1 MKRSVIQEKLAKFR
15 SARPG
20 ITLRSIRARK
30 SAIKSAREMI
40 GGSTM
45 RSWLNRA
52 GVEGVLGLLV
62 ISFAVPAPAAEIT
75 VLAGMGVV
83 SGVSDLAP
91 AYEKLTGHSVV
102 VRFEQAAA
110 MNEKI
115 NSGAPADIA
124 ALQPEQVDNFIKQ
137 GKMVAGTKT
146 NFAQAGVGV
155 AIKTG
160 APRPDISTVDAFKNA
175 MINARSIGY
184 SQGGSGL
191 IAAKVMEKLGIA
203 DQLKAKT
210 KFINGLPV
218 AEVVAKG
225 DVEIGLQ
232 QINVI
237 IPVEGADY
245 IGPLPKE
252 LQDTVRFAGGVLTV
266 SKQKE
271 LARAFLNFIASADA
285 GPLLRRSAMEPW
297 H

>member
-1 MKRSVIQEKLAKFR
+1 MMGSGLPPTGIAGALA
-15 SARPG
+15 G
-20 ITLRSIRARK
+20 
-30 SAIKSAREMI
+30 
-40 GGSTM
+40 
-45 RSWLNRA
+45 
-52 GVEGVLGLLV
+52 LV
-62 ISFAVPAPAAEIT
+62 IWLAMPAQGAEIT
-75 VLAGMGVV
+75 VLAGMGVI

-91 AYEKLTGHSVV
+91 AYEKLTGHTVTV
-102 VRFEQAAA
+102 KFEQAAA
-110 MNEKI
+110 LNAMI

-146 NFAQAGVGV
+146 NFAQAGVGIAV
-155 AIKTG
+155 KTG
-160 APRPDISTVDAFKNA
+160 APRPDISTAEAFKNA
-175 MINARSIGY
+175 MINAKSIGY

-203 DQLKAKT
+203 DQLKPKT

-218 AEVVAKG
+218 AEAVAKG
-225 DVEIGLQ
+225 EVEIGLQ

-252 LQDTVRFAGGVLTV
+252 LQDTVRFSGGVLTV

>member
-1 MKRSVIQEKLAKFR
+1 M
-15 SARPG
+15 
-20 ITLRSIRARK
+20 
-30 SAIKSAREMI
+30 
-40 GGSTM
+40 M
-45 RSWLNRA
+45 RSGLPPA
-52 GVEGVLGLLV
+52 GIASTLAALV
-62 ISFAVPAPAAEIT
+62 IWFAMPAQAAEIT
-75 VLAGMGVV
+75 VLAGMGVI

-91 AYEKLTGHSVV
+91 AYEKLTGHTVTV
-102 VRFEQAAA
+102 KFEQAAA
-110 MNEKI
+110 LNAII
-115 NSGAPADIA
+115 NSGAQADIA

-137 GKMVAGTKT
+137 GKMVPGTKT

-155 AIKTG
+155 AVKTG
-160 APRPDISTVDAFKNA
+160 ASRPDISTAEAFKNA
-175 MINARSIGY
+175 MISAKSIGY
-184 SQGGSGL
+184 SQAGSGL

-203 DQLKAKT
+203 DQLKPKT

-218 AEVVAKG
+218 AEAVAKG
-225 DVEIGLQ
+225 EVEIGLQ

-252 LQDTVRFAGGVLTV
+252 LQDTVRFSGGVLTV

>member
-1 MKRSVIQEKLAKFR
+1 MRILTLVLLA
-15 SARPG
+15 
-20 ITLRSIRARK
+20 
-30 SAIKSAREMI
+30 
-40 GGSTM
+40 
-45 RSWLNRA
+45 
-52 GVEGVLGLLV
+52 
-62 ISFAVPAPAAEIT
+62 ISFAAPARAAEIT
-75 VLAGMGVV
+75 VLAGMGVI

-91 AYEKLTGHSVV
+91 AYEKLTGHTVTV
-102 VRFEQAAA
+102 KFEQAAA
-110 MNEKI
+110 MNQMI

-124 ALQPEQVDNFIKQ
+124 ALQPEQVDTFITQ

-160 APRPDISTVDAFKNA
+160 APRPDISTAEAFRNA

-184 SQGGSGL
+184 SQAGSGL

-203 DQLKAKT
+203 DQLKSKT

-218 AEVVAKG
+218 AEAVAKG
-225 DVEIGLQ
+225 EVEIGLQ

-252 LQDTVRFAGGVLTV
+252 LQDTVRFAAGVLTA
-266 SKQKE
+266 SKQKD
-271 LARAFLNFIASADA
+271 LARAFLNFIVSADA
-285 GPLLRRSAMEPW
+285 GPLLRRSGMEPW

>member
-1 MKRSVIQEKLAKFR
+1 
-15 SARPG
+15 
-20 ITLRSIRARK
+20 
-30 SAIKSAREMI
+30 
-40 GGSTM
+40 M
-45 RSWLNRA
+45 RSRLNPA
-52 GVEGVLGLLV
+52 TVVGVLGLLA

-75 VLAGMGVV
+75 VLAGMGVI

-160 APRPDISTVDAFKNA
+160 ASRPDISTLDAFKNA
-175 MINARSIGY
+175 MINAKSIGY

-218 AEVVAKG
+218 ADVVAKG

>member
-1 MKRSVIQEKLAKFR
+1 M
-15 SARPG
+15 
-20 ITLRSIRARK
+20 
-30 SAIKSAREMI
+30 
-40 GGSTM
+40 M
-45 RSWLNRA
+45 RSWSNPA
-52 GVEGVLGLLV
+52 GVVGALGLLF
-62 ISFAVPAPAAEIT
+62 ISCAIPAPAAEIT
-75 VLAGMGVV
+75 VLAGMGVI
-83 SGVSDLAP
+83 SGVTDLAP
-91 AYEKLTGHSVV
+91 AYERLTGHSVI

-110 MNEKI
+110 MNQKI
-115 NSGAPADIA
+115 NSGAQADIA
-124 ALQPEQVDNFIKQ
+124 ALQPEQVDNFIMQ

-146 NFAQAGVGV
+146 NFAQAGFGV
-155 AIKTG
+155 AVKTG
-160 APRPDISTVDAFKNA
+160 ASRPDISTVEAFKNA
-175 MINARSIGY
+175 MIHAKSIGY

-191 IAAKVMEKLGIA
+191 IAASVMEKLGIA

-225 DVEIGLQ
+225 DVEVGLQ

-252 LQDTVRFAGGVLTV
+252 LQETVRFAAGVLTV
-266 SKQKE
+266 SKQKD

>member
-1 MKRSVIQEKLAKFR
+1 MKILTLA
-15 SARPG
+15 
-20 ITLRSIRARK
+20 
-30 SAIKSAREMI
+30 
-40 GGSTM
+40 
-45 RSWLNRA
+45 
-52 GVEGVLGLLV
+52 LLA
-62 ISFAVPAPAAEIT
+62 ISFAAPAPAAEIT
-75 VLAGMGVV
+75 VLAGMGVI

-91 AYEKLTGHSVV
+91 AYERLTGHTVT

-124 ALQPEQVDNFIKQ
+124 ALQPEQVDNLITQ
-137 GKMVAGTKT
+137 GKMVAGTRT

-155 AIKTG
+155 AVKTG

-175 MINARSIGY
+175 MLNAKSIGY
-184 SQGGSGL
+184 SQAGSGL

-203 DQLKAKT
+203 DQLKPKT

-218 AEVVAKG
+218 AEAVAKG
-225 DVEIGLQ
+225 QVEIGLQ

-237 IPVEGADY
+237 IPVEGTDY
-245 IGPLPKE
+245 IGPLPKD
-252 LQDTVRFAGGVLTV
+252 LQETVRFAAGVLTV
-266 SKQKE
+266 SKRKE
-271 LARAFLNFIASADA
+271 LAKAFLNFIASADA

>member
-1 MKRSVIQEKLAKFR
+1 MRRSGLPPAGIAGALA
-15 SARPG
+15 A
-20 ITLRSIRARK
+20 
-30 SAIKSAREMI
+30 
-40 GGSTM
+40 
-45 RSWLNRA
+45 
-52 GVEGVLGLLV
+52 LV
-62 ISFAVPAPAAEIT
+62 IWFAVPAQGAEIT
-75 VLAGMGVV
+75 VLAGMGVI

-91 AYEKLTGHSVV
+91 AYEKLTGHTVTV
-102 VRFEQAAA
+102 KFEQAAA
-110 MNEKI
+110 LNAMV
-115 NSGAPADIA
+115 NSGAQADIA

-146 NFAQAGVGV
+146 NFAQAGVGIAV
-155 AIKTG
+155 KTG
-160 APRPDISTVDAFKNA
+160 APRPDISTAEAFKNA
-175 MINARSIGY
+175 MINAKSIGY

-191 IAAKVMEKLGIA
+191 IAAQVMEKLGIA
-203 DQLKAKT
+203 DQLKPKT

-225 DVEIGLQ
+225 EVEIGLQ

-252 LQDTVRFAGGVLTV
+252 LQDTVRFSGGVLTV
-266 SKQKE
+266 SRQKE

>member
-1 MKRSVIQEKLAKFR
+1 M
-15 SARPG
+15 
-20 ITLRSIRARK
+20 
-30 SAIKSAREMI
+30 
-40 GGSTM
+40 
-45 RSWLNRA
+45 
-52 GVEGVLGLLV
+52 
-62 ISFAVPAPAAEIT
+62 SFAVPARAAETT
-75 VLAGMGVV
+75 VLTGTGVI
-83 SGVSDLAP
+83 SGASDLAP
-91 AYEKLTGHSVV
+91 SYEKLTGDSVV

-160 APRPDISTVDAFKNA
+160 ASRPDISTLDGFKDA
-175 MINARSIGY
+175 MINAQSIRY
-184 SQGGSGL
+184 WQGGSGL
-191 IAAKVMEKLGIA
+191 IAAQVMEKLGIA

-218 AEVVAKG
+218 AAVVAKG

-237 IPVEGADY
+237 
-245 IGPLPKE
+245 
-252 LQDTVRFAGGVLTV
+252 
-266 SKQKE
+266 
-271 LARAFLNFIASADA
+271 
-285 GPLLRRSAMEPW
+285 
-297 H
+297 

>member
-1 MKRSVIQEKLAKFR
+1 MSGGNIMRIWSNA
-15 SARPG
+15 G
-20 ITLRSIRARK
+20 I
-30 SAIKSAREMI
+30 
-40 GGSTM
+40 
-45 RSWLNRA
+45 A
-52 GVEGVLGLLV
+52 GALGVLV
-62 ISFAVPAPAAEIT
+62 ISFAAPAQAGEIT
-75 VLAGMGVV
+75 VLAGMGVI

-91 AYEKLTGHSVV
+91 AYEKLTGHVV
-102 VRFEQAAA
+102 SVRFEQTAA
-110 MNEKI
+110 MNQKI
-115 NSGAPADIA
+115 NSGAQADIA
-124 ALQPEQVDNFIKQ
+124 ALQPEQVDNLIKQ

-146 NFAQAGVGV
+146 NFAQAGVGI
-155 AIKTG
+155 AIKAG
-160 APRPDISTVDAFKNA
+160 ASRPDISTVGAFKNA
-175 MINARSIGY
+175 MINAKSIGY
-184 SQGGSGL
+184 SQGGSGI

-218 AEVVAKG
+218 AEAVAKG

-252 LQDTVRFAGGVLTV
+252 LQDTVQFAAAVLTV

-271 LARAFLNFIASADA
+271 LAKAFLNFIASADA

>member
-1 MKRSVIQEKLAKFR
+1 MMRNGL
-15 SARPG
+15 RPAG
-20 ITLRSIRARK
+20 I
-30 SAIKSAREMI
+30 
-40 GGSTM
+40 
-45 RSWLNRA
+45 A
-52 GVEGVLGLLV
+52 GALTALV
-62 ISFAVPAPAAEIT
+62 IWFAMPAQAAEIT
-75 VLAGMGVV
+75 VLAGMGVI

-91 AYEKLTGHSVV
+91 AYEKLTGHTVTV
-102 VRFEQAAA
+102 KFEQAAA
-110 MNEKI
+110 LNAMI
-115 NSGAPADIA
+115 NSGAQADIA
-124 ALQPEQVDNFIKQ
+124 ALQPEQVDEFIKQ

-155 AIKTG
+155 AVKTG
-160 APRPDISTVDAFKNA
+160 ASRPDISTVAAFKNA
-175 MINARSIGY
+175 MINAKSIGY
-184 SQGGSGL
+184 SQAGSGL
-191 IAAKVMEKLGIA
+191 IAAKVMDKLGIA
-203 DQLKAKT
+203 DQLKPKT

-218 AEVVAKG
+218 AEAVAKG
-225 DVEIGLQ
+225 EVEIGLQ

-252 LQDTVRFAGGVLTV
+252 LQDTVRFAGGVLTA

>member
-1 MKRSVIQEKLAKFR
+1 
-15 SARPG
+15 
-20 ITLRSIRARK
+20 
-30 SAIKSAREMI
+30 
-40 GGSTM
+40 M
-45 RSWLNRA
+45 RSWSIPA
-52 GVEGVLGLLV
+52 GLAGTLGLL
-62 ISFAVPAPAAEIT
+62 IAWFTVPARAAEIT
-75 VLAGMGVV
+75 VLAGMGVI

-91 AYEKLTGHSVV
+91 AYEKLTGHSVI
-102 VRFEQAAA
+102 VRFEQTAA
-110 MNEKI
+110 MNQKI

-124 ALQPEQVDNFIKQ
+124 ALQPEQIDNLIKD

-146 NFAQAGVGV
+146 NFAAAGVGV
-155 AIKTG
+155 AVKAG
-160 APRPDISTVDAFKNA
+160 ASRPDISTVEAFKNA
-175 MINARSIGY
+175 MINAKSIGY
-184 SQGGSGL
+184 SQGGSGI

-218 AEVVAKG
+218 AEAVAKG
-225 DVEIGLQ
+225 EVEVGLQ

-252 LQDTVRFAGGVLTV
+252 LQDTVRFSAAVLTV

-271 LARAFLNFIASADA
+271 LAKAFLNFIASADA

>member
-1 MKRSVIQEKLAKFR
+1 
-15 SARPG
+15 
-20 ITLRSIRARK
+20 
-30 SAIKSAREMI
+30 MI

-52 GVEGVLGLLV
+52 GVAGVLGLLT
-62 ISFAVPAPAAEIT
+62 ISCAVPAPAAEIT
-75 VLAGMGVV
+75 VLAGMGVI

-160 APRPDISTVDAFKNA
+160 ASRPDISTVDAFKNA

-237 IPVEGADY
+237 IPVEGVDY

-252 LQDTVRFAGGVLTV
+252 LQDTVRFAAAVLTV
-266 SKQKE
+266 SKQKD
-271 LARAFLNFIASADA
+271 LARAFLNYIASADA